1 MRQRQLFMGRVEQ
14 MELFSDYKKGKEGK
28 VSVNA
33 RVETSFSSPTERVK
47 IADPVTYMRM
57 QNEAIKTRDP
67 MGLAMYSEEK
77 IGMTAAGR
85 YPHLFPAINWYDT
98 MLKAPARRPPP
109 LPGQAARVDCRPL
122 SLPRRG
128 QASCFSWGRA
138 PRPSRPPPPKTG
150 TSSAAL
156 SSRPRC

>member
-1 MRQRQLFMGRVEQ
+1 MKE
-14 MELFSDYKKGKEGK
+14 GKEGK

-77 IGMTAAGR
+77 ISMTAAGR

-98 MLKAPARRPPP
+98 MLKDVTSNQRANVSLSGGGPLAR
-109 LPGQAARVDCRPL
+109 
-122 SLPRRG
+122 
-128 QASCFSWGRA
+128 
-138 PRPSRPPPPKTG
+138 
-150 TSSAAL
+150 
-156 SSRPRC
+156 